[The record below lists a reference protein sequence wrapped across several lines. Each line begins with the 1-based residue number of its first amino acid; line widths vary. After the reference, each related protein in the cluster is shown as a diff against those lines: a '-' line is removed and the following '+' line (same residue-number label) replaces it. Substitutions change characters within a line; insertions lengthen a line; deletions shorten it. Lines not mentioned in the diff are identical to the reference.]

1 MYLEEREPEHTGK
14 LPYYILG
21 VLAGALVFIAGCTYT
36 TKKNSSSSIQDL
48 MNSMSN
54 KNHTVNSMKALASVS
69 MRFNGSN
76 GVFPEAI
83 VINKDAMRLETLN
96 IFYQPMLII
105 IYNNA
110 VAVLDTGTG
119 KCSISNAAETLA
131 GFTHIDVPP
140 DVFEKLITGRLPG
153 DADRSSGSGGGVVV
167 SGKRNDSSWR
177 ASVDHGLL
185 VRTINIEQKNGI
197 QASCEY
203 SDYAEIDGV
212 SVPLRVRCRWE
223 DNRLDIHYE
232 HVKINVPVDPSLM
245 DTQKLCGNE

>member
-1 MYLEEREPEHTGK
+1 MYLEVRKPEQAGK
-14 LPYYILG
+14 LPYYILRA
-21 VLAGALVFIAGCTYT
+21 LAGAFVFIAGCTYT
-36 TKKNSSSSIQDL
+36 TKNNSSSNIQDL
-48 MNSMSN
+48 MNSMSQ
-54 KNHTVNSMKALASVS
+54 KNHAVNSMKALASVS

-96 IFYQPMLII
+96 IFYQPMLVI
-105 IYNNA
+105 IYNSA
-110 VAVLDTGTG
+110 VAVLDTDTG
-119 KCSISNAAETLA
+119 KCSISNMAETLA

-140 DVFEKLITGRLPG
+140 DEFEKLITGRLPG
-153 DADRSSGSGGGVVV
+153 DADRSSGSGGGFVL
-167 SGKRNDSSWR
+167 SGKRNNSSWR
-177 ASVDHGLL
+177 ASVDHKLL
-185 VRTINIEQKNGI
+185 VRVTHIEQKNGI
-197 QASCEY
+197 QARCEY

-212 SVPLRVRCRWE
+212 NLPLRVRCRWE